1 MSEAVVIDG
10 AAAAGELRPRV
21 AAEVARLRAAHNV
34 SPGLAAVMVGDDP
47 ASQAYLGAA
56 QRHAKDAD
64 IAWMA
69 RRLAADIREDE
80 LLTLVRGL
88 NRNRKVNGVIVL
100 RPLPRHLDPH
110 AVVAALDPDK
120 DVDGAHVTNA
130 GRLIT
135 GEAGLAPCTALA
147 CLRLLRAH
155 GAALAGR
162 RALVVGRSAS
172 VGKPVALLLAAADC
186 TVTLAHQQTE
196 GLAEECRRADIL
208 VAAAG
213 VPGLIR
219 GDWIQPGAVVIDV
232 GINRVTG
239 EPGPGGAS
247 AGRART
253 VGDVDFTQAVR
264 FASAITPV
272 PGGIGPM
279 TVACQFLNT
288 LIAAAR
294 QAGAE
299 IQDI

>member
-10 AAAAGELRPRV
+10 AAAADELRARV

-34 SPGLAAVMVGDDP
+34 NPGLAAVMVGDDP
-47 ASQAYLGAA
+47 ATQIYLGVAW
-56 QRHAKDAD
+56 RHAKDTG

-69 RRLAADIREDE
+69 RRLAADVHEDE
-80 LLTLVRGL
+80 LLTLIRGL
-88 NRNRKVNGVIVL
+88 NRNRKVHGVIVL
-100 RPLPRHLDPH
+100 RPLPRHIDPH

-120 DVDGAHVTNA
+120 DVDGAHVANA
-130 GRLIT
+130 GRLVT

-147 CLRLLRAH
+147 CLRLLRAQRVP
-155 GAALAGR
+155 LAGR

-186 TVTLAHQQTE
+186 TVTLAHQRTE

-219 GDWIQPGAVVIDV
+219 GDWIKPGAVVIDV

-239 EPGPGGAS
+239 EPSPGGAS

-253 VGDVDFTQAVR
+253 VGDVDFAAALRV
-264 FASAITPV
+264 AAAITPV
-272 PGGIGPM
+272 PGGVGPM

-288 LIAAAR
+288 LVAAAR
-294 QAGAE
+294 QAGADIPE
-299 IQDI
+299 I

>member
-10 AAAAGELRPRV
+10 AAAANELRQRV
-21 AAEVARLRAAHNV
+21 AAEIARLRADHNV
-34 SPGLAAVMVGDDP
+34 SPGLAAVMVGEDP
-47 ASQAYLGAA
+47 ASQVYLGAA
-56 QRHAKDAD
+56 QRHAKEAG

-69 RRLAADIREDE
+69 RRLAADVREDE

-88 NRNRKVNGVIVL
+88 NRNRKVHGVIVL
-100 RPLPRHLDPH
+100 RPLPSHLDPH

-120 DVDGAHVTNA
+120 DVDGAHVANA
-130 GRLIT
+130 GRLVT
-135 GEAGLAPCTALA
+135 GEAGLVPCTALA
-147 CLRLLRAH
+147 CLRLLRAQRV
-155 GAALAGR
+155 ALAGR

-186 TVTLAHQQTE
+186 TVTLAHQRTE

-219 GDWIQPGAVVIDV
+219 GDWIKPGAVVIDV

-239 EPGPGGAS
+239 EPAPGGAV

-253 VGDVDFTQAVR
+253 VGDVDFAQALRV
-264 FASAITPV
+264 AGAITPV
-272 PGGIGPM
+272 PGGVGPM

-294 QAGAE
+294 QSGADIPE
-299 IQDI
+299 I

>member
-10 AAAAGELRPRV
+10 AAAAGELRQRV
-21 AAEVARLRAAHNV
+21 FAEVARLRTAHNV
-34 SPGLAAVMVGDDP
+34 NPGLAAVMVGDDP
-47 ASQAYLGAA
+47 ASQIYLGAA
-56 QRHAKDAD
+56 WRHAKDTG

-88 NRNRKVNGVIVL
+88 NRNRKVHGVIVL
-100 RPLPRHLDPH
+100 RPLPRHLDPL
-110 AVVAALDPDK
+110 AIVSALDPDK
-120 DVDGAHVTNA
+120 DVDGAHVANA
-130 GRLIT
+130 GRLVT

-155 GAALAGR
+155 GVELAGQ

-172 VGKPVALLLAAADC
+172 IGKPVALLLATADC
-186 TVTLAHQQTE
+186 TVTLAHQQTK

-213 VPGLIR
+213 VPRLIR
-219 GDWIQPGAVVIDV
+219 GDWIKPGAVVIDV
-232 GINRVTG
+232 GINRIAG
-239 EPGPGGAS
+239 EPGLGGAS
-247 AGRART
+247 AGRARII
-253 VGDVDFTQAVR
+253 GDVDFAQALGV
-264 FASAITPV
+264 AAAITPV
-272 PGGIGPM
+272 PGGVGPM

-299 IQDI
+299 IQEI